1 MGDPSL
7 SIQITQDLPSF
18 GLPVRAEAVL
28 DARNLLDAQTTTE
41 NTEILTQLLSGRRSV
56 RGGISVRFVDREV
69 DFEAALSAPVVG
81 PNSPFDLTHLTAFFQ
96 NHGKLR
102 NNELSRVA
110 SKNWHFARLDVGATD
125 RRYIQCN

>member
-1 MGDPSL
+1 MRLSSPSTHLRGDWEVGDPSL

-56 RGGISVRFVDREV
+56 RGGISVRF
-69 DFEAALSAPVVG
+69 
-81 PNSPFDLTHLTAFFQ
+81 
-96 NHGKLR
+96 
-102 NNELSRVA
+102 
-110 SKNWHFARLDVGATD
+110 
-125 RRYIQCN
+125 